1 MQRGCCSRS
10 ARNAADLNP
19 IHFIYLS
26 GSSYHDDGCFIVD
39 IDFIDDKLRKDLTE
53 EKKLRK

>member
-1 MQRGCCSRS
+1 M
-10 ARNAADLNP
+10 
-19 IHFIYLS
+19 HFIYLS

-39 IDFIDDKLRKDLTE
+39 IDFINDKLRKDLTE